1 MMTFLQTPVSDE
13 ESRSEWRDRYVPP
26 RQVVAALVYR
36 NCRLVDDVA
45 HEERTSE
52 KGEGVEQLVHLS
64 ERVSTQDMAT
74 GEALT
79 IV

>member
-1 MMTFLQTPVSDE
+1 MTFLQTPVSDE
-13 ESRSEWRDRYVPP
+13 ESRSKWRDRYVPP

-36 NCRLVDDVA
+36 NRRLVDDITD
-45 HEERTSE
+45 EERTGE
-52 KGEGVEQLVHLS
+52 EGEGVEQLVHLS

-79 IV
+79 MV